1 MDGVALAKSKD
12 EGVNDTEELLKASQE
27 LYELGVSDYGE
38 ENEYTI
44 TAGIGYAIDLQK
56 LTVGGR
62 HGILLQCC

>member
-1 MDGVALAKSKD
+1 VDGVALAKSKD

-56 LTVGGR
+56 LIVGGR